1 LSVRPP
7 RLDPGLLAGVKRL
20 GGARL
25 GMPSP
30 SSSVVRAAEFRGDK
44 RKIMDFRRS
53 GSVEAIA
60 GEAPPAVLAAKMAN
74 TIDQNKELQATN
86 LPHQVA
92 VVRLAD
98 AARAQGRSRL
108 RGENKSRP
116 KS

>member
-1 LSVRPP
+1 
-7 RLDPGLLAGVKRL
+7 
-20 GGARL
+20 
-25 GMPSP
+25 
-30 SSSVVRAAEFRGDK
+30 
-44 RKIMDFRRS
+44 MDFRRS

-74 TIDQNKELQATN
+74 TIDQNKDLQATY
-86 LPHQVA
+86 LPHQAA